1 LPNVAV
7 TAVAAAEVS
16 TAEEEVLGAVAFMA
30 VVDLAAATMVEGVA
44 TEAIAAAGEWVRCMA
59 VAGTVGWAAVRR
71 RAALEEEEA
80 GPRVEVLADGPA
92 GAGTEGT

>member
-7 TAVAAAEVS
+7 TAVAAEVS
-16 TAEEEVLGAVAFMA
+16 TAEEEALGAVAFMA

-44 TEAIAAAGEWVRCMA
+44 TEAIAAAGERVRCME
-59 VAGTVGWAAVRR
+59 VAGTVEWAGARR

-80 GPRVEVLADGPA
+80 GPRVEVLVDGPA
-92 GAGTEGT
+92 GAGTGGT